1 MARPATSSLPKV
13 EDLLAIDIARL
24 RRSGIRTAGASGD
37 ITWSRSSTTA
47 SVGYVLHHD
56 GIRLHYTLTRHG
68 CAPQRIDDF
77 IPIVMTPTRFGGQR
91 HWFQCPTC
99 GRRCRLIYG
108 GSHFRCRTCYRLR
121 YASQYESEPLRISR
135 QRWQMRRRLERL
147 AGEAWPHGLDE
158 GFPPKPRYMRWATY
172 RRFEALDRELANRWR
187 LGIASWLKRT
197 DPKRLA
203 DKRAN
208 RALRR
213 LEPTRRRSTH
223 NAKGTLS

>member
-1 MARPATSSLPKV
+1 MAGLYVKS
-13 EDLLAIDIARL
+13 AR
-24 RRSGIRTAGASGD
+24 
-37 ITWSRSSTTA
+37 
-47 SVGYVLHHD
+47 V
-56 GIRLHYTLTRHG
+56 
-68 CAPQRIDDF
+68 
-77 IPIVMTPTRFGGQR
+77 
-91 HWFQCPTC
+91 C

-172 RRFEALDRELANRWR
+172 HRLEALDRELADRWR

-197 DPKRLA
+197 DPSVLLTNVQIVRCDA
-203 DKRAN
+203 
-208 RALRR
+208 
-213 LEPTRRRSTH
+213 
-223 NAKGTLS
+223 